1 MSDMPTPTS
10 PSRIEAEF
18 PWLKMATADE
28 QRFVD
33 EALRYFEDPGTVH
46 HALAFLG
53 RPIEALSEK
62 LPAPA
67 KKIIEKSTDHALNL
81 ALQSAL
87 KLERSPKLPHRP
99 LAAAIGGI
107 GGFFGWAGL
116 AADLP
121 LTTVLILRGI
131 ADQASRHGFD
141 LGARETQLECLSVFG
156 MGARDSKSDDAMN
169 SSYFASRAAIT
180 KVLAD
185 SSALALQRM
194 IAQIAVRFKMRVS
207 QKVLAEAIPLAGAVG
222 GAGINY
228 LFMDFF
234 IKTADY
240 HFGIR
245 AMERKYNSAG
255 TVTE

>member
-1 MSDMPTPTS
+1 MKDATPVAQATS
-10 PSRIEAEF
+10 TESHF
-18 PWLKMATADE
+18 PWLHKATPDE
-28 QRFVD
+28 QAFVR
-33 EALRYFEDPGTVH
+33 EALSFFENPGAVH
-46 HALAFLG
+46 QGLAFLG
-53 RPIEALSEK
+53 RPIEAMSEK
-62 LPAPA
+62 LPDRA
-67 KKIIEKSTDHALNL
+67 KKIIEMSTDRALNM
-81 ALQSAL
+81 ALKSAL
-87 KLERSPKLPHRP
+87 KLEKSPKLPHRP

-131 ADQASRHGFD
+131 ADQAKQHGFD
-141 LGARETQLECLSVFG
+141 LGSRETQLECLSVFG
-156 MGARDSKSDDAMN
+156 MGARESSSDDAMN

-185 SSALALQRM
+185 SSAAALQKLV
-194 IAQIAVRFKMRVS
+194 AQIALRFKMRVS
-207 QKVLAEAIPLAGAVG
+207 QKALAEAIPLAGAVG

-245 AMERKYNSAG
+245 ALEKKYDDQAA
-255 TVTE
+255 T

>member
-87 KLERSPKLPHRP
+87 NVIEAKAHFDAPERTVHVR
-99 LAAAIGGI
+99 IGGLDGRLYLDLCDETWRAVEI
-107 GGFFGWAGL
+107 DASGW
-116 AADLP
+116 
-121 LTTVLILRGI
+121 RGI
-131 ADQASRHGFD
+131 DHPPGRF
-141 LGARETQLECLSVFG
+141 R
-156 MGARDSKSDDAMN
+156 
-169 SSYFASRAAIT
+169 RAAGMQ
-180 KVLAD
+180 APQ
-185 SSALALQRM
+185 A
-194 IAQIAVRFKMRVS
+194 
-207 QKVLAEAIPLAGAVG
+207 P
-222 GAGINY
+222 GAGGSS
-228 LFMDFF
+228 FTQ
-234 IKTADY
+234 KRQTPP
-240 HFGIR
+240 
-245 AMERKYNSAG
+245 
-255 TVTE
+255 

>member
-1 MSDMPTPTS
+1 MNDENS
-10 PSRIEAEF
+10 PVKAPF
-18 PWLKMATADE
+18 PWIQKATATE
-28 QRFVD
+28 QEFVR
-33 EALRYFEDPGTVH
+33 EALMFFKNPGAVH
-46 HALAFLG
+46 QGLQFLG
-53 RPIEALSEK
+53 RPIEAMSEK
-62 LPAPA
+62 LPDVA
-67 KKIIEKSTDHALNL
+67 KKMIEKSTDRALTL
-81 ALQSAL
+81 ALKSAL
-87 KLERSPKLPHRP
+87 KLEKSPRLPHRP

-131 ADQASRHGFD
+131 ADQAKRHGFD
-141 LGARETQLECLSVFG
+141 LSSRETQLECLSVFG
-156 MGARDSKSDDAMN
+156 MGARDSIADDAIN
-169 SSYFASRAAIT
+169 SSYFASRAAVT

-185 SSALALQRM
+185 SSAAALQKL
-194 IAQIAVRFKMRVS
+194 IAQISIRFKIRVS
-207 QKVLAEAIPLAGAVG
+207 QKVLAEAIPFAGAVG

-245 AMERKYNSAG
+245 ALERKYGDQA
-255 TVTE
+255 